1 MIADMITLIWK
12 EWKEMFLQRGS
23 SRTGLFN
30 LLIVIGVMGVFIP
43 WQFGREWLTSPSGL
57 LIWSWMPMFLVLGMV
72 TDAFAG
78 ERERHTLETL
88 LASRMDDGAILFG
101 KIAAAVSYGWTFSLS
116 SMLLGA
122 VTVNIAY
129 PKGGFAFYPLA
140 TFLGGLGL
148 SLLACLLIAAL
159 GVMVSLRAPTARA
172 AYQRLS
178 MVVMVFFLLP
188 MLAVQVI
195 PAETQQKV
203 MDKVAS
209 LNWNQIIIGV
219 ALVLI
224 VLDAGVLLL
233 ARTRFQRNRLI
244 E

>member
-1 MIADMITLIWK
+1 MIADIGTLIWK

-23 SRTGLFN
+23 TRTGLFN
-30 LLIVIGVMGVFIP
+30 LLIVVGLMGVFVP
-43 WQFGREWLTSPSGL
+43 LQSGREWLTSPTGL

-88 LASRMDDGAILFG
+88 LASRLDDSAILFG
-101 KIAAAVSYGWTFSLS
+101 KIAAAVTYGWTFSLS

-122 VTVNIAY
+122 VTVNIAF
-129 PKGGFAFYPLA
+129 PKGGIMFYPA
-140 TFLGGLGL
+140 VTFLGGLVI
-148 SLLACLLIAAL
+148 SLLGCLLIAAV

-178 MVVMVFFLLP
+178 MVMLAFFLLP
-188 MLAVQVI
+188 MLATQIVS
-195 PAETQQKV
+195 AETQQAI
-203 MDKVAS
+203 MDQLTS
-209 LNWNQIIIGV
+209 LNWNQMILIIAV
-219 ALVLI
+219 VLVVI
-224 VLDAGVLLL
+224 DAGVLFL
-233 ARTRFQRNRLI
+233 ARARFQRHKLI

>member
-1 MIADMITLIWK
+1 MTDIGTLVWK

-30 LLIVIGVMGVFIP
+30 LLIIVGLIGVVIP
-43 WQFGREWLTSPSGL
+43 LQSGKEWLDDPTGIL
-57 LIWSWMPMFLVLGMV
+57 LWSWMPMFLVLGMV

-88 LASRMDDGAILFG
+88 LASRLDDSAILFG
-101 KIAAAVSYGWTFSLS
+101 KIGAAVSYGWIFAVV

-122 VTVNIAY
+122 VTINIAF
-129 PKGGFAFYPLA
+129 PEGGLKFFPAGTLLA
-140 TFLGGLGL
+140 GLGL
-148 SLLACLLIAAL
+148 SLLGCMLIATL

-178 MVVMVFFLLP
+178 MVLLAFFLLP
-188 MLAVQVI
+188 TVGMQVLSPEMRQKGVDFLAG
-195 PAETQQKV
+195 
-203 MDKVAS
+203 
-209 LNWNQIIIGV
+209 LNWNQLLWII
-219 ALVLI
+219 AAVLL
-224 VLDAGVLLL
+224 VLDAGLIWF
-233 ARTRFQRNRLI
+233 ARARFRRGKLI